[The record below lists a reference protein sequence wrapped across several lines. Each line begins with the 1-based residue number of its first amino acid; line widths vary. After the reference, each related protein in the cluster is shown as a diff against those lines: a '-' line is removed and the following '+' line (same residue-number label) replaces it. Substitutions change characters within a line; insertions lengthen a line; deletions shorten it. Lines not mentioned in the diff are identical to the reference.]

1 MKIFK
6 DNSDGLEHFCS
17 PKIAELLKK
26 NGFNSNVRSFYRP
39 DWMGNLRAYN
49 LDFGARA
56 YSDELPRPTHSE
68 AIEWLRRYKKIFI
81 GLDVQTWVNG
91 VPFYRANIEYFKD
104 GRDTIRITRHY
115 NDYIMGYTTPYK
127 AIDVALKYVLRNLLK
142 S

>member
-1 MKIFK
+1 MKISK
-6 DNSDGLEHFCS
+6 EESDGLEHFCS

-26 NGFNSNVRSFYRP
+26 NGFNSNVRSFYGL
-39 DWMGNLRAYN
+39 DESGNYYTYN
-49 LDFGARA
+49 LYLGDRA
-56 YSDELPRPTHSE
+56 DSNELPRPTHSE

-91 VPFYRANIEYFKD
+91 VPFYRANVEYFKG

-142 S
+142 N

>member
-1 MKIFK
+1 MIITKTE
-6 DNSDGLEHFCS
+6 SDGLEHFCS

-26 NGFNSNVRSFYRP
+26 NGFNSNVRSFYRS
-39 DWMGNLRAYN
+39 DWRGNLYTYN
-49 LDFGARA
+49 LDFGTRA
-56 YSDELPRPTHSE
+56 ESDELPRPTHSE

-81 GLDVQTWVNG
+81 CLDVQTWVDG

-115 NDYIMGYTTPYK
+115 NDYTMGYTTPYK
-127 AIDVALKYVLRNLLK
+127 ATEVALKYVLRNLLK